1 MDTGTGKTL
10 SLLSPILSL
19 IEKDEECKL
28 IYASRT
34 HSQLKQVK
42 KELRKTRFSKMISSV
57 HIASRDNYCVNSNVR
72 RNLKGEELN
81 KECCI

>member
-19 IEKDEECKL
+19 IENDEDCKL

-42 KELRKTRFSKMISSV
+42 KELRKTRFSSLLKSA
-57 HIASRDNYCVNSNVR
+57 HIASKDNYCVNSKIKK
-72 RNLKGEELN
+72 NLQGE
-81 KECCI
+81 